1 MTQELTIK
9 HCDKRKEIILKAA
22 LKCFL
27 QFGYS
32 KTSMEDVAKEANLS
46 RPLIY
51 LKFKNKEELYVEVIE
66 YLTEGRI
73 EKAKHALKVH
83 ESKKQKLIEFYE
95 ILLLKPWEQLMER
108 PMSADL
114 YWAYKTLFQEL
125 AQKHKLL
132 ALQCIENIFESKEIA
147 LLFVLAVEGLK
158 SDLPDTQTLK
168 KRLDMLIERFV

>member
-1 MTQELTIK
+1 MTQELTIQ

-27 QFGYS
+27 QFGYN
-32 KTSMEDVAKEANLS
+32 KTSMEDVAKEAHLS

-51 LKFKNKEELYVEVIE
+51 LKFKNKEELYIEVIE

-73 EKAKHALKVH
+73 EKAKQALETY
-83 ESKKQKLIEFYE
+83 ESKKQKLMKFYE
-95 ILLLKPWEQLMER
+95 ILLLKPWEQVMER

-114 YWAYKTLFQEL
+114 YWTYKTLFQEL

-132 ALQCIENIFESKEIA
+132 ALQCIENVFENKEIA

-158 SDLPDTQTLK
+158 SDLPDTKTLK
-168 KRLDMLIERFV
+168 NRLKMLIDRFV